1 MRSSGALLRACSK
14 SGIWATGRSCARRC
28 PTSSPP
34 DDVEGV
40 ATEAGVPPASVES
53 MRNEGIAAL
62 PDMIA
67 VTEALGLK
75 VAVFPA
81 MRR

>member
-1 MRSSGALLRACSK
+1 MALSYEKYDQRSAWGDALLRRTAPRVLEERYLGDRTLMREAMSDL
-14 SGIWATGRSCARRC
+14 I
-28 PTSSPP
+28 PP
-34 DDVEGV
+34 DDV
-40 ATEAGVPPASVES
+40 
-53 MRNEGIAAL
+53 EGIAAL

-81 MRR
+81 ARR